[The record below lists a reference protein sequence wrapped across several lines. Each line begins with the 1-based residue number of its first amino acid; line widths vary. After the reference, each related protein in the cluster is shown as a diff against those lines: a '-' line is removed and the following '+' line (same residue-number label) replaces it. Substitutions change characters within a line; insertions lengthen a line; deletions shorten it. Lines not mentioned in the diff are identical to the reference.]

1 MAAVRTTL
9 GVDMFSPG
17 RSWRG
22 RSVAIGVTCVLL
34 ASACSRGTSH
44 KAQHTGGRQNL
55 SAGTSGQ
62 TPTGDTSAPAGAG
75 GASVAQGDAGS
86 SAAGAGGTGKAGGT
100 SNGAS
105 GRTEPGGGTATGG
118 GNGTVPPVPYTPPI
132 GVTKDKITI
141 SAIAGFTGQ

>member
-22 RSVAIGVTCVLL
+22 RSMAIGVTCVLL

-55 SAGTSGQ
+55 SAETSGQ
-62 TPTGDTSAPAGAG
+62 TPTGDTSAPAGAA
-75 GASVAQGDAGS
+75 GASVAHGDAGS
-86 SAAGAGGTGKAGGT
+86 SDAGAGRNGKGGGT
-100 SNGAS
+100 RYGAS
-105 GRTEPGGGTATGG
+105 GRMGTGG
-118 GNGTVPPVPYTPPI
+118 
-132 GVTKDKITI
+132 
-141 SAIAGFTGQ
+141 

>member
-22 RSVAIGVTCVLL
+22 RSVAIAVTCVLL

-44 KAQHTGGRQNL
+44 KAQHTGGRQNV

-86 SAAGAGGTGKAGGT
+86 SAAGAGAGGTGTAGGT
-100 SNGAS
+100 SN
-105 GRTEPGGGTATGG
+105 
-118 GNGTVPPVPYTPPI
+118 
-132 GVTKDKITI
+132 
-141 SAIAGFTGQ
+141 